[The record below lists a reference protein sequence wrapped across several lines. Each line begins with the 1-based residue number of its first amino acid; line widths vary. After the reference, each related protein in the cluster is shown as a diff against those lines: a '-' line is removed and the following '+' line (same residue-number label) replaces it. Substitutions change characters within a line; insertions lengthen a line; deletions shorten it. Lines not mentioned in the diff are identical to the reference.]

1 MNTLKTLTPR
11 PRIFRVVL
19 IFFTILFA
27 ALIGIVLFV
36 SYYDWN
42 RAKPWLNQRT
52 SEAIGRSFSI
62 NGDLSLTW
70 QRGTSEVGKVEQGW
84 RRFVPW
90 PYLQAED
97 IHVGHPQNFKAA
109 ADDTHLAAGEMAT
122 MQRIRFGINPLALLH
137 KQISIPVLELYAPVI
152 DLQRDSKGNNNW
164 TFPTNK
170 QNQTEQKWKL
180 DLQRLV
186 LAKGQVHLHD
196 ALKQAK
202 LDIDIDTTNSNPNTS
217 DKDAAT
223 YGVNWRVSGSFH
235 GEAVTG
241 EGRAGNVLSLTDQDK
256 PYPIDA
262 KIQVA
267 KTKIAVIG
275 TITKPTEFAAFD
287 LRLKMSGVS
296 MATLYPILG
305 VLLPE
310 TPPFSTEGRLH
321 ASLNADSSDWRY
333 EEFTGKVGSSDIG
346 GTLAFRTDPARL
358 PRPILEGKV
367 VSRSLNFADLG
378 PIIGADSNTSK
389 QERGAQTVQPKEKAL
404 PVEQFKTG
412 RWTSVDAN
420 VFFNANKIIR
430 DKSLP
435 INKLNTH
442 IILKDGVVS
451 LLPLNFEMA
460 GGQMSSD
467 ITLDGS
473 GREGKNSIRATIKIN
488 ARHLQINQL
497 FPTLKLAQASIG
509 EINGEAAL
517 SAVGNSI
524 SSLLGAS
531 NGEVKALIDHGT
543 ISKIL
548 LEQMG
553 LNVGNIV
560 VSRLFG
566 DKQVQ
571 LLCMASDFVVTNGVM
586 QTRAFIVDTDE
597 ALINIDGTINIA
609 KEELDMRIR
618 PETKGFR
625 LFSLRSPLYVRG
637 TFKQPDV
644 NVDKGALATRA
655 GGAAALAAV
664 APFAALLPLIN
675 TGKEQVSSCPQLLSQ
690 SRKEPEAPAPGVKM
704 RGGRH

>member
-1 MNTLKTLTPR
+1 MTTSTTRHRLLR
-11 PRIFRVVL
+11 LVL
-19 IFFTILFA
+19 IVFA
-27 ALIGIVLFV
+27 AVFAILLSALIFI

-42 RAKPWLNQRT
+42 RAKPWLNERT
-52 SEAIGRSFSI
+52 SEAIGRPFRI
-62 NGDLSLTW
+62 DGKLTLTW
-70 QRGTSEVGKVEQGW
+70 ERGSAGQYEQGW
-84 RRFVPW
+84 RRWVPW
-90 PYLQAED
+90 PYLQAEN
-97 IHVGHPQNFKAA
+97 IHVGQPAEFMPL
-109 ADDTHLAAGEMAT
+109 ADDTHLPIGEMAT

-137 KQISIPVLELYAPVI
+137 RQISIPVLELEAPI
-152 DLQRDSKGNNNW
+152 LDLQRDAAGKNNW
-164 TFPTNK
+164 TLPISK
-170 QNQTEQKWKL
+170 PNQTEKKWQL

-196 ALKQAK
+196 AVKQVF
-202 LDIDIDTTNSNPNTS
+202 LDIDVDTTSGDPKDK
-217 DKDAAT
+217 DKDASL
-223 YGVNWRVSGSFH
+223 YGVNWRVAGSFR
-235 GEAVTG
+235 GEAVSG

-262 KIQVA
+262 KVQVA

-287 LRLKMSGVS
+287 LRLKMSGAS
-296 MATLYPILG
+296 MARLYPIIG

-310 TPPFSTEGRLH
+310 TPPFSTQGRLS
-321 ASLNADSSDWRY
+321 ASLNGKSSDFRY
-333 EEFTGKVGSSDIG
+333 EGFSGKVGSSDIG

-358 PRPILEGKV
+358 PRPMLEGKV

-378 PIIGADSNTSK
+378 PVIGADSNASK
-389 QERGAQTVQPKEKAL
+389 KERGVDTVQPQNKAL

-412 RWTSVDAN
+412 QWTKIDAN

-435 INKLNTH
+435 LNKLNTH
-442 IILKDGVVS
+442 LILKDGVLS
-451 LLPLNFEMA
+451 LVPLNFEMA
-460 GGQMSSD
+460 GGQMSAD
-467 ITLDGS
+467 IKLDGS
-473 GREGKNSIRATIKIN
+473 GREGKNAIRATMKIN
-488 ARHLQINQL
+488 ARHLQIKQL
-497 FPTLKLAQASIG
+497 FPTLQLAQASIG
-509 EINGEAAL
+509 EINGDAAL
-517 SAVGNSI
+517 TAVGNSI

-543 ISKIL
+543 ISKLL

-566 DKQVQ
+566 DKQVR
-571 LLCMASDFVVTNGVM
+571 LRCMASDFVVTNGVM

-644 NVDKGALATRA
+644 NVDKGALFGKA

-664 APFAALLPLIN
+664 APFAALLPLVN
-675 TGKEQVSSCPQLLSQ
+675 TGKEQNSSCPQLLSQ
-690 SRKEPEAPAPGVKM
+690 TKKEPQAPAPRVKM
-704 RGGRH
+704 KGGRP